1 MHATKNSL
9 PLASREATVKLLA
22 PRLADAI
29 DLASHAKQA
38 HWAARGPQFIAL
50 HQLFDQ
56 VADAADGFQ
65 DLLAER
71 IAQLGGQPEGTL
83 AIASSRTSLPAYPT
97 TLVDAL
103 AHASQL
109 ATSLSIFAAGTR
121 QAIDAA
127 ASATLGDA
135 VTADM
140 LTQITRD
147 ADKLTWF
154 LEAHTRATS

>member
-1 MHATKNSL
+1 MHVTKNSI
-9 PLASREATVKLLA
+9 PASARETVVSILA

-38 HWAARGPQFIAL
+38 HWSSRGPQFIAL
-50 HQLFDQ
+50 HELFDK
-56 VADAADGFQ
+56 VAGASDEFQ
-65 DLLAER
+65 DLMAER

-83 AIASSRTSLPAYPT
+83 KAAAGRSSLPEYPT
-97 TLVDAL
+97 KLADAL
-103 AHASQL
+103 GHAAQL

-121 QAIDAA
+121 QAIDD
-127 ASATLGDA
+127 ASSAGDA

-140 LTQITRD
+140 LTQVTRE

-154 LEAHTRATS
+154 VEAHTQK